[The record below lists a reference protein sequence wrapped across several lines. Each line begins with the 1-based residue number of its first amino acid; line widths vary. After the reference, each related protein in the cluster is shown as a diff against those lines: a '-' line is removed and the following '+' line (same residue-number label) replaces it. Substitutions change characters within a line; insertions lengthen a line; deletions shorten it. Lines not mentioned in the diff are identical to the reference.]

1 MYVRVSTVEQAAHN
15 LSIPDQ
21 KNQIRQH
28 AEKHGLTIVAE
39 FEELGASARDDQRP
53 VFRDMIGRA
62 LSKPPEFSIVLVH
75 SISRF
80 FRDDVSSEV
89 YRRKLSLNGVS
100 VVSITQNFG
109 EDSVGIMTRR
119 IMGIV
124 DEMNSAETAKHV
136 HRAQLENARQGF
148 WNGSK
153 APIGYRSVV
162 AELRGDKEKK
172 RLEVDA
178 QGAEVVRLIF
188 RLCLDGDGTNG
199 PLGIKSIMLYL
210 NAHGHTTSAG
220 KRFQMSYVEKVLK
233 HEIYVGRAWYNRRD
247 VKRDVTRPKEEW
259 IEVAVPAIISEED
272 FQRVQT
278 ALVLRSPK
286 VTAPRLVNS
295 PVLLT
300 GLARCGACGSVMI
313 RRTGKGG
320 KYSYYRCSEFARTGT
335 CDGGAAAAM
344 NTVQLDDI
352 VLSRV
357 SEQLLTPE
365 RVKAIVA
372 EVAARRDAGVDQAA
386 ATLQQLRDQY
396 AKARKKILRLMH
408 ALGEGTIESTETFK
422 LTVKESETNAAHL
435 GNLIEVQERVV
446 GSQMKAVTLEEAVNF
461 ATAFREKL
469 ASCSPAMKKRIIRS
483 FVKSVVV
490 SADEITIIGAK
501 SDLAEIVTGG
511 TKK

>member
-1 MYVRVSTVEQAAHN
+1 MYVRVSTADQVAHN
-15 LSIPDQ
+15 LSLPDQ
-21 KNQIRQH
+21 KNQIRAY
-28 AEKHGLTIVAE
+28 AEKHGLTLVSE
-39 FEELGASARDDQRP
+39 FEELGVSGTDDHRP
-53 VFRDMIGRA
+53 VFQDMIARG
-62 LSKPPEFSIVLVH
+62 LSKPPEFTIVLVH
-75 SISRF
+75 SLSRF
-80 FRDDVSSEV
+80 FRDDVLSEY
-89 YRRKLSLNGVS
+89 YRAKLERNGVQII
-100 VVSITQNFG
+100 SITQDFG
-109 EDSVGIMTRR
+109 TGPMADMTRK

-124 DEMNSAETAKHV
+124 DTMNSAETAKHV

-153 APIGYRSVV
+153 APIGYKSVV

-172 RLEVDA
+172 RLEIDA

-188 RLCLDGDGTNG
+188 RLCLDGDGSNG

-210 NAHGHTTSAG
+210 NAHGYTTAAG

-233 HEIYVGRAWYNRRD
+233 HEIYVGRGWYNKRD
-247 VKRDVTRPKEEW
+247 VKRDVLRPKEEW
-259 IEVAVPAIISEED
+259 IAFTVPAIISEED

-278 ALVLRSPK
+278 GLLLRSPK

-300 GLARCGACGSVMI
+300 GLAKCGSCGSVMI

-335 CDGGAAAAM
+335 CEGGAAAAM
-344 NTVQLDDI
+344 NTLLLDEI

-357 SEQLLTPE
+357 SAQLLTPE

-372 EVAARRDAGVDQAA
+372 EIAARRESGVDQAA
-386 ATLQQLRDQY
+386 AALQQLRDQY
-396 AKARKKILRLMH
+396 SKARKKLSRLMH

-422 LTVKESETNAAHL
+422 ATVKESETNATHI
-435 GNLIEVQERVV
+435 GNLIEVQERLV
-446 GSQMKAVTLEEAVNF
+446 GARMKAVTLEEAAKF
-461 ATAFREKL
+461 ATGFKAKL
-469 ASCSPAMKKRIIRS
+469 TSCSPAMKKRIIRS

-490 SADEITIIGAK
+490 SEDEITIIGSK

-511 TKK
+511 TQ